1 MDFFDNKTVWITGA
15 SSGIG
20 EALAQQLSL
29 RGAHLILSARNT
41 GELERVRQSTATPE
55 RHRVFPLDVSQ
66 PEQLAAKTA
75 ELLQQTDK
83 IDVLINNAGISQRAL
98 ANETDLE
105 VDRRIMEVNYFGT
118 IALSKAVLPAMIE
131 RGSGQ
136 IVAVS
141 SLAGIFGTP
150 LRSAY
155 AASKHALHGFFDSLR
170 TEVHGDNI
178 LITLICPGFVR
189 TNVSLNA
196 LTGTGAPQ
204 GTMDNAQE
212 AGMAADVFAQKM
224 LRAIENQQEE
234 AVIAGREKIAVMLK
248 RLAPRLL
255 SYVMRRIDVV

>member
-234 AVIAGREKIAVMLK
+234 AVIAGREKMAVMLK

>member
-20 EALAQQLSL
+20 EALAQQLSQ

-196 LTGTGAPQ
+196 LTATGAPQ

-224 LRAIENQQEE
+224 LRAIEKQQEE

>member
-20 EALAQQLSL
+20 EALAQQLSR

-196 LTGTGAPQ
+196 LTATGAPQ

-224 LRAIENQQEE
+224 LRAIEKQQEE

>member
-20 EALAQQLSL
+20 EALAQQLSR

-224 LRAIENQQEE
+224 LRAIEKQQEE